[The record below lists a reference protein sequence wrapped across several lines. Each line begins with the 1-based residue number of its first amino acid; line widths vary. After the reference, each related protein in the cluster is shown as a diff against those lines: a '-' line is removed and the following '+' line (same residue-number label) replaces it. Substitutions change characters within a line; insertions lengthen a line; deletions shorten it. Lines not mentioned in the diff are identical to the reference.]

1 MGVVGVV
8 DAAIVVGSLIAVL
21 GVGLLAALRS
31 AGNGDAASEFFLA
44 GRSSS
49 WWLIAA
55 SLVASNIGTEH
66 FVGQAGAAAYS
77 GAVLSLYEWL
87 AAYLVLALGWLFA
100 PVYLR
105 VGLTTIP
112 QLLEDRFNKYCR
124 AMYVGILL
132 VLYVLAKIGTSVYA
146 GVVLLEVIV
155 GWSMWRSVPLIIVS
169 TALYTMGGGLKT
181 VMYTDALQLVIFLVG
196 GFAGAITSFNLVG
209 GMQGLFEKYHDAGL
223 VDAPHVFRS
232 LDDRDYPWLAMALSI
247 PISSV
252 TYWCTDQEMA
262 QRVLAEKNLSEVRL
276 GTSTAG
282 LLKILPPFITVFP
295 GMVARALF
303 EACQHDPDHAKFPE
317 WCSANLDD
325 SKSADRAYPLLI
337 VNNFPSG
344 IKGLMIASFLA
355 AMMSSIS
362 SVFNS
367 ASTVFTYDIYERIF
381 GPPGGSSPQRL
392 TVVGRLL
399 ICLITLLTLCY
410 LPVIDK
416 MDRGVYVLGCAALSH
431 FAPPLSALFVAGI
444 FVRRSNGR
452 GALVGFAMGSLLGFA
467 RFALFIL
474 YQAECDADCIGHK
487 QVLTIRN
494 WFFCLNFNYF
504 AVLLFVVTLA
514 VIVGVSLLFP
524 EFDPQNVEDYTFRLK
539 DLGPETHAAPP
550 SSYTPH
556 EPLLMEEAIVPKLW
570 HRWTYDNGNR
580 KYWVAVV
587 VSVAAVIAVATCL
600 FIFR

>member
-1 MGVVGVV
+1 MGVVGIV
-8 DAAIVVGSLIAVL
+8 DATIIVVSLVAVF
-21 GVGLLAALRS
+21 GVSLFAALRS
-31 AGNGDAASEFFLA
+31 PTTSDAASEFFLA

-77 GAVLSLYEWL
+77 GVVLSLYEWL
-87 AAYLVLALGWLFA
+87 AAYLVLALGWFFA

-132 VLYVLAKIGTSVYA
+132 LMYVLAKIGTSVYA

-155 GWSMWRSVPLIIVS
+155 GWSMWRSVPLIIIS

-196 GFAGAITSFNLVG
+196 GLAGAITSFNLVG
-209 GMQGLFEKYHDAGL
+209 GMQGLFDKYQEAGL

-232 LDDRDYPWLAMALSI
+232 IDDRDYPWLAMVLSI

-262 QRVLAEKNLSEVRL
+262 QRVLAGKNLSEVRL

-282 LLKILPPFITVFP
+282 LLKLLPPFITVFP

-303 EACQHDPDHAKFPE
+303 EACQKDPEHTEFPE
-317 WCSANLDD
+317 WCSARLDD
-325 SKSADRAYPLLI
+325 SKSADHAYPLLI
-337 VNNFPSG
+337 VNSFPSG

-367 ASTVFTYDIYERIF
+367 ASTVFTYDIYERLF
-381 GPPGGSSPQRL
+381 GPPGGSSPKRL
-392 TVVGRLL
+392 TVVGRIL
-399 ICLITLLTLCY
+399 ICLITILTLCY
-410 LPVIDK
+410 LPIIDRL
-416 MDRGVYVLGCAALSH
+416 DRGIYVLGCAALSH
-431 FAPPLSALFVAGI
+431 FAPPLSALFVAGMFI
-444 FVRRSNGR
+444 KRTNGQGAIAGFV
-452 GALVGFAMGSLLGFA
+452 LGSLLGFI
-467 RFALFIL
+467 RFGLFIL
-474 YQAECDADCIGHK
+474 FQAECDADCIG
-487 QVLTIRN
+487 QNQRLTRRN

-504 AVLLFVVTLA
+504 AVVLFVVTLGM
-514 VIVGVSLLFP
+514 IVAVSLMFP
-524 EFDPQNVEDYTFRLK
+524 KPDPQNVEDYTFRFH
-539 DLGPETHAAPP
+539 DLYPAVNTTSTHL
-550 SSYTPH
+550 
-556 EPLLMEEAIVPKLW
+556 EPLLVEEALVPKALSQHMERNEYW
-570 HRWTYDNGNR
+570 
-580 KYWVAVV
+580 KYRAAIV
-587 VSVAAVIAVATCL
+587 VSVAAITAVAICL
-600 FIFR
+600 IIFR